1 MVMYPPGVIEIC
13 VSPFR
18 YPVFSHINGRVAV
31 LFLYPPQELS
41 EAEGCHLEPEG
52 PRVQPGAVGY

>member
-41 EAEGCHLEPEG
+41 EAEGRHLEPEG
-52 PRVQPGAVGY
+52 P